1 MAEVVYQD
9 DWLMVLDKPA
19 GLLTIPT
26 PKKETRTLVN
36 ILNDRLKTQGVSY
49 RLHPCH
55 RLDRQTSGLIIFA
68 KGKSP
73 QKEMMEAFRRRE
85 VKKTYLAFVQGSP
98 KLEASAIKQRIGGQS
113 AVTEYKV
120 KERRSN
126 FTVVEVH
133 PLTGRTNQIR
143 IHFKS
148 IGNPVVGEDKYA
160 FRKDF
165 TLKANRL
172 CLHAAELEFK
182 HPVTKEKLRLVSPMP
197 AYLKEFL
204 IKHA

>member
-1 MAEVVYQD
+1 MVEVVYED

-26 PKKETRTLVN
+26 PKQETRTLVN
-36 ILNDRLKTQGVSY
+36 ILNDRLKTQGASY

-55 RLDRQTSGLIIFA
+55 RLDRETSGLIIFA

-73 QKEMMEAFRRRE
+73 QKEMMETFRRRE

-98 KLEASAIKQRIGGQS
+98 KLEASEIKDRIGGQS

-120 KERRSN
+120 KEKRSN
-126 FTVVEVH
+126 FTVVEVR

-148 IGNPVVGEDKYA
+148 IGHSVVGEDKYA

-165 TLKANRL
+165 ALKSNRL
-172 CLHAAELEFK
+172 CLHAAEIEFK
-182 HPVTKEKLRLVSPMP
+182 HPVTKERLRLVSPMP
-197 AYLKEFL
+197 VYLKEFL